1 MATRMVVPTGTFGV
15 KNGRVGAREGANFN
29 HKSSVTDRDTS
40 SVHDSLNPF
49 ADGVNEFCR
58 LGEFY
63 LAIKSALHNCDCQG
77 MFAGALQA
85 GSEAKHLIGIGWG
98 LKPYPNQLRFAY
110 GERSGFIDDEGV
122 NFFQNLESLGVFDEH
137 SGAGSAAYADH
148 DGHGGCESESAGARD
163 D

>member
-1 MATRMVVPTGTFGV
+1 MTHGGSALAKAPTATIRAALPTATYRPSTIPS
-15 KNGRVGAREGANFN
+15 NPRPGRSR
-29 HKSSVTDRDTS
+29 
-40 SVHDSLNPF
+40 
-49 ADGVNEFCR
+49 NELCR

-98 LKPYPNQLRFAY
+98 LSSYPNQLRFAY

-122 NFFQNLESLGVFDEH
+122 NFFQKFESLGVFDEH

-148 DGHGGCESESAGARD
+148 DGHGGGESESTGARD